1 MNNLKTG
8 CCLLLG
14 FFALTAGN
22 LSGQEREAHIPLSAV
37 PDTIVV
43 GSEPDYPPYCT
54 VDEDGNATGFSVELF
69 EAAAEAAGIV
79 TVIKIGVWDKIKN
92 DLAEGKIDALPL
104 VGRTPEREELFDF
117 TMPYLSLHGA
127 VFVREGTEGINSVSD
142 LRGKEVVVMKGDNA
156 EEYVRRDSVSDLI
169 FTTNTFEEAFIRL
182 AAGQYD
188 ALITQRITGIHLLEE
203 LEIKSVKPLDFQLPR
218 FRQDFCF
225 AVQEG
230 DEALLARLNEGLSVI
245 IADDTFNSI
254 QLKWFGPE
262 ITGVIT
268 TRDIL
273 RIALYIFIPLLL
285 VMAFVSFFF
294 MRAEVRRRTRS
305 LNEEIEEHKQT
316 AESLRKQKLLLN
328 EMEKV
333 SKTGGWERYPG
344 SDKSTWTN
352 GTYDIYGLS
361 PDSFNPSD
369 YDKVLSF
376 YEGDDGEVLD
386 RAVKKLMATGE
397 AYDLELRIKSN
408 DGIYKW
414 IRTRGL
420 AEISDGEIKRVY
432 GNILDITE
440 TRLVNEKLSEL
451 TGQLERKVTERTAE
465 LKDKIEKLDK
475 SQKAML
481 YMIEDLN
488 TVTADLKEERKKLE
502 ASNREMEAFSYSVSH
517 DLRAPLR
524 SINGFSRFLL
534 EDYSDKLDEEGKRL
548 LDVIRQNA
556 KKMDELI
563 NDMLKLSRIS
573 RAELNRSEIDMGATA
588 RAMYEEVAGDHEKE
602 LFLLEINNLAPARCD
617 PSLIKNVWQNLLSN
631 ALKYSSGA
639 DTKKIELW
647 SEIDD
652 KKITY
657 FIKDYGAG
665 FDMKYRNKLFGVF
678 KRLHR
683 ESEFEGTGVGLAIVQ
698 RIIHKH
704 GGKVDASAEPGKGAV
719 FSFSLP
725 RS

>member
-1 MNNLKTG
+1 M
-8 CCLLLG
+8 
-14 FFALTAGN
+14 AGN
-22 LSGQEREAHIPLSAV
+22 LSGQETGLLKPFSNSH
-37 PDTIVV
+37 DTIVV
-43 GSEPDYPPYCT
+43 ASEPDYPPYCT
-54 VDEDGNATGFSVELF
+54 VDKDGNATGFSVELF
-69 EAAAEAAGIV
+69 QAAAEAVGIV
-79 TVIKIGVWDKIKN
+79 PVIKIGVWDKIKN
-92 DLAEGKIDALPL
+92 DLSEGRIDALPL

-127 VFVREGTEGINSVSD
+127 VFVRKGTEGINSVSD
-142 LRGKEVVVMKGDNA
+142 LREKEVVVMKGDNA

-169 FTTNTFEEAFIRL
+169 FTTNTFEEAFKRL

-203 LEIKSVKPLDFQLPR
+203 LEIKSVQPLDFQLPR

-230 DEALLARLNEGLSVI
+230 DTELLSRLNEGLSII
-245 IADDTFNSI
+245 IADETFNNL
-254 QLKWFGPE
+254 QLKWFGPGE
-262 ITGVIT
+262 AGTLR

-273 RIALYIFIPLLL
+273 RIALYIFVPLLL
-285 VMAFVSFFF
+285 VMALVSFFF
-294 MRAEVRRRTRS
+294 MRAEVRRQTRS
-305 LNEEIEEHKQT
+305 LNEEIKEHKQT

-333 SKTGGWERYPG
+333 SKTGGWERYPD

-361 PDSFNPSD
+361 PESFNPSD

-376 YEGDDGEVLD
+376 YKGDDGEVLD
-386 RAVKKLMATGE
+386 SALEKLMATGE

-408 DGIYKW
+408 DGINKW
-414 IRTRGL
+414 VRTRGL
-420 AEISDGEIKRVY
+420 AEMSDGEVKRVY

-440 TRLVNEKLSEL
+440 TKLVSEKLSEL
-451 TGQLERKVTERTAE
+451 TGQLEKKVAERTAE
-465 LKDKIEKLDK
+465 LKEKIEKLDK

-481 YMIEDLN
+481 YMVEDLN

-548 LDVIRQNA
+548 LNVIRQNA

-573 RAELNRSEIDMGATA
+573 RAELNISGIDMTA
-588 RAMYEEVAGDHEKE
+588 IAKAMYEEVAGDQEKE
-602 LFLLEINNLAPARCD
+602 LFQLEIKDLAPARCD
-617 PSLIKNVWQNLLSN
+617 PSLIKNVWQNLLGN
-631 ALKYSSGA
+631 ALKYSAGSEI
-639 DTKKIELW
+639 KKIELW
-647 SEIDD
+647 SETDD

-657 FIKDYGAG
+657 FVKDHGAG

-704 GGKVDASAEPGKGAV
+704 GGEVDASAEPGKGAV

-725 RS
+725 VALADNI